1 MLTGRTG
8 RRVSPAPGKRKQA
21 AGYRTNRKDAG
32 GAKGQ
37 AGLLRLVV
45 CGSLF
50 VLLVA
55 VKLLLP
61 GRMTELDR
69 TLSAALNRN
78 MDVKAVFAAVGE
90 LFTREGGAAS
100 AAEEVYRAVFQPEV
114 GEADKTS
121 ADSTDTP
128 LALTE
133 LKAHSLADML
143 PARESGAVFR

>member
-100 AAEEVYRAVFQPEV
+100 ASCFSSAVAPQ
-114 GEADKTS
+114 S
-121 ADSTDTP
+121 AGSLP
-128 LALTE
+128 PKYLLTMAVVR
-133 LKAHSLADML
+133 LTRLPRSLARSVLM
-143 PARESGAVFR
+143 V

>member
-32 GAKGQ
+32 GVKGQ

-78 MDVKAVFAAVGE
+78 MDVKAVFAAVG
-90 LFTREGGAAS
+90 
-100 AAEEVYRAVFQPEV
+100 
-114 GEADKTS
+114 
-121 ADSTDTP
+121 
-128 LALTE
+128 
-133 LKAHSLADML
+133 
-143 PARESGAVFR
+143 